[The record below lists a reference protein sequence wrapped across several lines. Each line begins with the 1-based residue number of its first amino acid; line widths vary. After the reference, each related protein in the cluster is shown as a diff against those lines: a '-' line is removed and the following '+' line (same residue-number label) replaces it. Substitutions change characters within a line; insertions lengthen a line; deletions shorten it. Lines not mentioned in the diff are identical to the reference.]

1 MLDTHEALKVIAMP
15 TRRAQEEGAFS
26 VDHAETQAALT
37 SSANAALDA
46 LSQVDL
52 VLAATEAAEGQ
63 RDAAIW
69 TALARRIPSVL
80 PALELNEDDVAALA
94 DTRRELGD
102 TGAVAPLAVTLFG
115 AVSGLRR
122 GQRSV
127 LFQVRPCEAAC
138 YTSTL
143 ASDRHDGT

>member
-1 MLDTHEALKVIAMP
+1 MVGTHKFLKAVATP
-15 TRRAQEEGAFS
+15 SGHAQEEGAFS
-26 VDHAETQAALT
+26 IDHAETQAALT
-37 SSANAALDA
+37 SSVNAALDA

-80 PALELNEDDVAALA
+80 PALELDEDEVAALA
-94 DTRRELGD
+94 ESRREVGD

-127 LFQVRPCEAAC
+127 LFQV
-138 YTSTL
+138 
-143 ASDRHDGT
+143 